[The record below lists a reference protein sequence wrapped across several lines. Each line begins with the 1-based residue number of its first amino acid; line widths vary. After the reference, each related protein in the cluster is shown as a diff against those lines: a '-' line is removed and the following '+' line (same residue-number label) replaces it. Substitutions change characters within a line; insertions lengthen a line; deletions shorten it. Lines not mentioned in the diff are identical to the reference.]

1 MTVTL
6 VLGGARSGKSDAAE
20 RMALAHRGPVTYLA
34 TGVATDADMAARIA
48 EHRDRRDT
56 RFTTVEAGDD
66 LVGRLASI
74 DGTTLVDS
82 LGTWVASTWSRDD
95 ERFTAD
101 ADALAAA
108 LATRAAPTIVVSDE
122 VGLSVHPE
130 SPAGRRFRDALGIVN
145 RAVADVADDVW
156 LVVAGRGIHLDRLP
170 DPGTAGSEAGA
181 G

>member
-1 MTVTL
+1 VTVTL

-20 RMALAHRGPVTYLA
+20 RMALAHRGPITYLA

-48 EHRDRRDT
+48 EHRDRRDA

-74 DGTTLVDS
+74 DGLTLVDS
-82 LGTWVASTWSRDD
+82 LGTWVASTWSHDD
-95 ERFTAD
+95 DRFTAD

-108 LATRAAPTIVVSDE
+108 VATRDAPTILVSDE

-130 SPAGRRFRDALGIVN
+130 SPAGRRFRDALGVVN

-156 LVVAGRGIHLDRLP
+156 LVVAGRGLHLDRLP
-170 DPGTAGSEAGA
+170 DPGTAGTAG
-181 G
+181 